1 MSLIEISRRLRNR
14 YGEARYAL
22 TWRTPG
28 ELLVATIL
36 AGQSTDEKVNALTPA
51 LFAKYPNVSA
61 FANAD
66 VDELTAMLKPVGLAP
81 QKAKWV
87 KGACAGV
94 VERFGGQV
102 PRTIEE
108 LTTLPGVGRKTA
120 NVVIVTAFKIA
131 SGVIVDTHVK
141 RIAQRLGFSEHD
153 DADDIEVDLA
163 KVLPRDEWLWWPAA
177 LILFGRETC
186 TAKTPQCG
194 DCMLADV
201 CPRRGV
207 ES

>member
-1 MSLIEISRRLRNR
+1 MSVVEISRRLRNR
-14 YGEARYAL
+14 YGDARYAL
-22 TWRTPG
+22 TWRTPA

-36 AGQSTDEKVNALTPA
+36 AAQSTDERVNALTPS
-51 LFAKYPNVSA
+51 LFARYPDVAA

-66 VDELTAMLKPVGLAP
+66 VDELTAILKPVGLAP

-94 VERFGGQV
+94 IERFGGKI

-120 NVVIVTAFKIA
+120 NVVIVTAFREP

-141 RIAQRLGFSEHD
+141 RIAQRLGMTERE
-153 DADDIEVDLA
+153 DADAIEMDLA
-163 KVLPRDEWLWWPAA
+163 KVLPRNDWLWWPAA

-186 TAKTPQCG
+186 TAKKPQCA
-194 DCMLADV
+194 DCMFADL

-207 ES
+207 T